1 MVTNP
6 NLNPRGSMLRKWL
19 RKTPLALLQLTH
31 NKVRLIV
38 ALSGIAF
45 ADVLMFVQMGFEG
58 ALYDSAMKPYREL
71 IQADLAIAS
80 TQFQTLIATPSFQ
93 RERLYQTLAHPQVKS
108 VSPLYIS
115 VAGQWRNPDTR
126 QNRAILIWGVDPG
139 NPSVN
144 LPDPAQQIP
153 QIQQLD
159 RVLFDRAGRPEYGD
173 IATRVTQQ
181 GGLEAQIN
189 NKVVQVSGLFEVG
202 SSFAAD
208 GNIIT
213 SDATFL
219 RLFPDRR
226 SDRIEMGLIHLVDGA
241 NVQQVKR
248 DLASLLSGDVRVL
261 TPEDWAGVEKSY
273 WESGTSIGFIFGL
286 GVVMGFIVGIVIV
299 YQILYSDVSD
309 HLAEYATLKAMGYP
323 DRALLSVLFQEALL
337 LACLGFLPSFLLSVG
352 LYQLTYAATLLPI
365 RMTIERAAFVFGMT
379 VVMCTVSGAIAMRK
393 LQTADPADIF

>member
-1 MVTNP
+1 
-6 NLNPRGSMLRKWL
+6 MLRKWL
-19 RKTPLALLQLTH
+19 RKTPLAWLQLSR
-31 NKVRLIV
+31 NKVRFVV

-45 ADVLMFVQMGFEG
+45 ADVLMFVQLGFEG

-71 IQADLAIAS
+71 IQSDLAIAS
-80 TQFQTLIATPSFQ
+80 TQFQTLISTPTFQ
-93 RERLYQTLAHPQVKS
+93 RERLYQVLAHPQVKS
-108 VSPLYIS
+108 VSHLYIS

-144 LPDPAQQIP
+144 LPNPAQQLP

-173 IATRVTQQ
+173 IANLFTQK
-181 GGLEAQIN
+181 GDLEAQLN
-189 NKVVQVSGLFEVG
+189 NKVVQIGGLFEVG

-208 GNIIT
+208 GNVIT

-226 SDRIEMGLIHLVDGA
+226 SDRIEMGLIRLADGA
-241 NVQQVKR
+241 DVQQVKKE
-248 DLASLLSGDVRVL
+248 LAATLSGDVRVL
-261 TPEDWAGVEKSY
+261 TPEEWAGVEKSY

-286 GVVMGFIVGIVIV
+286 GVIMGFIVGIVIV

-309 HLAEYATLKAMGYP
+309 HLAEYATLKAMGYT
-323 DRALLSVLFQEALL
+323 DRFLLSILFQEALL

-365 RMTIERAAFVFGMT
+365 RMTIERATFVFLMT
-379 VVMCTVSGAIAMRK
+379 IVMCTVSGAIAMRK

>member
-1 MVTNP
+1 
-6 NLNPRGSMLRKWL
+6 MLRKWL

-181 GGLEAQIN
+181 GGLEAQLN

-241 NVQQVKR
+241 DVQQVKR
-248 DLASLLSGDVRVL
+248 DLASLLSGDVRAL

>member
-1 MVTNP
+1 
-6 NLNPRGSMLRKWL
+6 
-19 RKTPLALLQLTH
+19 
-31 NKVRLIV
+31 
-38 ALSGIAF
+38 
-45 ADVLMFVQMGFEG
+45 
-58 ALYDSAMKPYREL
+58 MKPYREL

-80 TQFQTLIATPSFQ
+80 TQFQTLISTPNFQ
-93 RERLYQTLAHPQVKS
+93 RDRLYQTLAHPQVKS

-115 VAGQWRNPDTR
+115 VAGQWRNPETR
-126 QNRAILIWGVDPG
+126 QNRAILIWGVDAG
-139 NPSVN
+139 NPSVR

-173 IATRVTQQ
+173 VANMFMQK
-181 GGLEAQIN
+181 GELEAQLN
-189 NKVVQVSGLFEVG
+189 NKLVQVSGLFEVG

-226 SDRIEMGLIHLVDGA
+226 SDRIEMGLIHLKEGA
-241 NVQQVKR
+241 DVQQVKR
-248 DLASLLSGDVRVL
+248 ELASLLSDDMRVL
-261 TPEDWAGVEKSY
+261 TTEEWAGVEKSY
-273 WESGTSIGFIFGL
+273 WETGTSIGFIFGL
-286 GVVMGFIVGIVIV
+286 GVAMGFIVGIVIV

-309 HLAEYATLKAMGYP
+309 HLAEYATLKAMGYS
-323 DRALLSVLFQEALL
+323 DRFLLSILFQEALL

-352 LYQLTYAATLLPI
+352 LYQVTYAATMLPI
-365 RMTIERAAFVFGMT
+365 KMTLERATSVFLMT

>member
-1 MVTNP
+1 
-6 NLNPRGSMLRKWL
+6 MLRKWL
-19 RKTPLALLQLTH
+19 RKTPLSWLQLSR
-31 NKVRLIV
+31 NKVRFVV

-80 TQFQTLIATPSFQ
+80 PQFQTLISTPTFQ
-93 RERLYQTLAHPQVKS
+93 RERLYQALAHPQVKS
-108 VSPLYIS
+108 VSHLYIS
-115 VAGQWRNPDTR
+115 VAGQWRNPETR

-144 LPDPAQQIP
+144 LPNAAQQLP

-173 IATRVTQQ
+173 IANRFTQQ
-181 GGLEAQIN
+181 GELDAQLN
-189 NKVVQVSGLFEVG
+189 NKLVRVSGLFEVG

-219 RLFPDRR
+219 RLFPDR
-226 SDRIEMGLIHLVDGA
+226 SGDRIEMGLIHLADGA
-241 NVQQVKR
+241 DVQQVKK
-248 DLASLLSGDVRVL
+248 DLAATLSQDVRVL
-261 TPEDWAGVEKSY
+261 TPEEWAGVEKSY
-273 WESGTSIGFIFGL
+273 WESGTGIGFIFGL
-286 GVVMGFIVGIVIV
+286 GVIMGFIVGIVIV

-309 HLAEYATLKAMGYP
+309 HLAEYATLKAMGYT
-323 DRALLSVLFQEALL
+323 DRFLLSILFQEALL

-365 RMTIERAAFVFGMT
+365 RMTIERAMSVFVMT
-379 VVMCTVSGAIAMRK
+379 VVMCIVSGAIAMRK

>member
-1 MVTNP
+1 
-6 NLNPRGSMLRKWL
+6 MLRKLL
-19 RKTPLALLQLTH
+19 RKTPLAWLQLTR
-31 NKVRLIV
+31 NKVRFVV

-45 ADVLMFVQMGFEG
+45 ADILMFVQMGFEG

-80 TQFQTLIATPSFQ
+80 TQFQTLISTPNFQ
-93 RERLYQTLAHPQVKS
+93 RDRLYQTLAHPQVKS

-115 VAGQWRNPDTR
+115 VAGQWRNPETR
-126 QNRAILIWGVDPG
+126 QNRAILIWGVDAG
-139 NPSVN
+139 NPSVR

-173 IATRVTQQ
+173 VANMFMQK
-181 GGLEAQIN
+181 GELEAQLN
-189 NKVVQVSGLFEVG
+189 NKLVQVSGLFEVG

-226 SDRIEMGLIHLVDGA
+226 SDRIEMGLIHLKEGA
-241 NVQQVKR
+241 DVQQVKR
-248 DLASLLSGDVRVL
+248 ELANLLSGDLRVL
-261 TPEDWAGVEKSY
+261 TTEEWAGVEKSY
-273 WESGTSIGFIFGL
+273 WETGTSIGFIFGL
-286 GVVMGFIVGIVIV
+286 GVAMGFIVGIVIV

-309 HLAEYATLKAMGYP
+309 HLAEYATLKAMGFS
-323 DRALLSVLFQEALL
+323 DRFLLSILFQEAIL

-352 LYQLTYAATLLPI
+352 LYQVTYAATMLPI
-365 RMTIERAAFVFGMT
+365 KMTVERAASVFVMT

>member
-1 MVTNP
+1 
-6 NLNPRGSMLRKWL
+6 MLHKWL
-19 RKTPLALLQLTH
+19 RKTPLAWLQLSR
-31 NKVRLIV
+31 NKVRFVV

-80 TQFQTLIATPSFQ
+80 PQFQTLISTPTFQ
-93 RERLYQTLAHPQVKS
+93 RERLYQVLAHPQVKS
-108 VSPLYIS
+108 VSHLYIS

-144 LPDPAQQIP
+144 LPNPAQQLP
-153 QIQQLD
+153 KIQQLD

-173 IATRVTQQ
+173 IANLFTQK
-181 GGLEAQIN
+181 GDLEAQLN
-189 NKVVQVSGLFEVG
+189 NKVVQVGGLFEVG

-219 RLFPDRR
+219 RLFPDRHR
-226 SDRIEMGLIHLVDGA
+226 DRIEMGLIRLADGA
-241 NVQQVKR
+241 DVQQVKKE
-248 DLASLLSGDVRVL
+248 LAATLSGDVRVL
-261 TPEDWAGVEKSY
+261 TPEEWAGVEKSY

-286 GVVMGFIVGIVIV
+286 GVIMGFIVGIVIV

-309 HLAEYATLKAMGYP
+309 HLAEYATLKAMGYT
-323 DRALLSVLFQEALL
+323 DRFLLSILFQEALL

-365 RMTIERAAFVFGMT
+365 RMTIERATSVFLMT

>member
-1 MVTNP
+1 
-6 NLNPRGSMLRKWL
+6 MLHKWL
-19 RKTPLALLQLTH
+19 RKTPLAWLQLSR
-31 NKVRLIV
+31 NKVRFVV

-80 TQFQTLIATPSFQ
+80 PQFQTLISTPTFQ
-93 RERLYQTLAHPQVKS
+93 RERLYQVLAHPQVKS
-108 VSPLYIS
+108 VSHLYIS
-115 VAGQWRNPDTR
+115 VAGQWRNPETR

-144 LPDPAQQIP
+144 LPNPAQQLP

-173 IATRVTQQ
+173 IANLFTQK
-181 GGLEAQIN
+181 GDLEAQLN
-189 NKVVQVSGLFEVG
+189 NKVVQVGGLFEVG

-226 SDRIEMGLIHLVDGA
+226 SDRIEMGLIRLTDGA
-241 NVQQVKR
+241 DVQQVKKE
-248 DLASLLSGDVRVL
+248 LAATLSGDVRVL
-261 TPEDWAGVEKSY
+261 TPEEWAGVEKSY

-286 GVVMGFIVGIVIV
+286 GVIMGFIVGIVIV

-309 HLAEYATLKAMGYP
+309 HLAEYATLKAMGYT
-323 DRALLSVLFQEALL
+323 DLFLLSILFQEALL

-365 RMTIERAAFVFGMT
+365 RMTIERATSVFLMT